1 MLNFPSLAPNHHL
14 ACIHPS
20 NEIHH
25 GPQLVSRISFHNM
38 DYWNDIFSVSVISK
52 NVSFVYFLSPH
63 WMFLAVFWLLAT
75 KLGSKFREFFG
86 KNGVPRDFNSHSWN
100 GFRKTKP
107 RGLGIRSIVESA
119 ELSRGAGW
127 PWISC
132 SWFANDN
139 WRDMV
144 VLLLLLL
151 KNLGIRRNQA
161 RSSTYAFMLWEHK
174 PCKKN
179 IERTH
184 FGGSNLVARICVRP
198 FRCESPAV
206 VLEVVGLEGRCWVEI
221 T

>member
-1 MLNFPSLAPNHHL
+1 MKFTMALNWLAGFL
-14 ACIHPS
+14 FI
-20 NEIHH
+20 IWII
-25 GPQLVSRISFHNM
+25 GMIFSRFQSSPKMYPLFISFLLTGCFLQFS
-38 DYWNDIFSVSVISK
+38 DYLLPNLVA
-52 NVSFVYFLSPH
+52 NFVNS
-63 WMFLAVFWLLAT
+63 
-75 KLGSKFREFFG
+75 LGKTVCHV
-86 KNGVPRDFNSHSWN
+86 NFNSHSWN